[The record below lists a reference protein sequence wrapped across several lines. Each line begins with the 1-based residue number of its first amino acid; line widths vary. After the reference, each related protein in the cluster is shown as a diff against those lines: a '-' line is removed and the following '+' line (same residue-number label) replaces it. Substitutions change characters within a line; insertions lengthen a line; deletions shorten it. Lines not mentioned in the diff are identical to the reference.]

1 MLRQLARTV
10 TTGHLSRRSRRTEDF
25 VTTITLSKS
34 DAAGVKTD
42 AVVIGV
48 VKLGG
53 GVALPAGTESL
64 NAAYGGKLVE
74 VLSGLGATGKAGEV
88 TKVPGPHVNKPGK
101 SATLIA
107 VGLGAAP
114 DGSLKTEDLRTAAG
128 TGVRAAKISQS
139 VAFALPMPDA
149 ECVRAV
155 AEGALMGRYAFTAYK
170 SSDSSEAPGNLT
182 LLTDLARNKD
192 AKAALERAQVTA
204 DAVAQVRDWVNTPPS
219 DLHPVEF
226 AADAVKLGK
235 EYGVKVEVLD
245 EKALAK
251 GGYGGILG
259 VGQGSANPPR
269 LVRLTYTPRKPV
281 THLAFVGKGITF
293 DSGGLSLKT
302 STGMVSM
309 KSDMAGAAAVIG
321 ATLAIARLGLPV
333 QVTTYAAMAE
343 NMPSGSAARPSDVL
357 TMYGGKTVEVLNTDA
372 EGRLVLGDALVRAS
386 EDQPD
391 LIVDVA
397 TLTGACVVALGTKVA
412 GAFANTDTARD
423 RVVDAAIAAGES
435 MWPLPIPAEMLDK
448 LKSHSKVADLA
459 NITGEAWGGALA
471 AAAFLGDFVA
481 DGIDWVHLDVA
492 GPAFNDGGAS
502 GYTPNGGTGY
512 AVRTLVELAASAS

>member
-1 MLRQLARTV
+1 M
-10 TTGHLSRRSRRTEDF
+10 
-25 VTTITLSKS
+25 TTITLSKS

-53 GVALPAGTESL
+53 AVTLPAGTEAL

-74 VLSGLGATGKAGEV
+74 VLSGLGATGKTGEV
-88 TKVPGPHVNKPGK
+88 TKVPGAKPGK

-107 VGLGAAP
+107 VGLGEAP
-114 DGSLKTEDLRTAAG
+114 DGALKTEDLRKAAG
-128 TGVRAAKISQS
+128 AGVRAAKTSQS
-139 VAFALPMPDA
+139 VAFALPAPDA
-149 ECVRAV
+149 ECVRAI
-155 AEGALMGRYAFTAYK
+155 AEGALLGRYTFTAYK
-170 SSDSSEAPGNLT
+170 SAEGTTEAPGNLT
-182 LLTDLARNKD
+182 VLTDLARNKD
-192 AKAALERAQVTA
+192 AKAALERAEVTA

-219 DLHPVEF
+219 DLNPVDF
-226 AADAVKLGK
+226 AASAVKLGK

-245 EKALAK
+245 EKALVK

-269 LVRLTYTPRKPV
+269 LIRISYTPKKPV

-309 KSDMAGAAAVIG
+309 KADMAGAAAVLG
-321 ATLAIARLGLPV
+321 ATIAIARLGLPV

-412 GAFANTDTARD
+412 GAFANTDAARD

-459 NITGEAWGGALA
+459 NITGEPWGGALA

-492 GPAFNDGGAS
+492 GPAFNEGGAS
-502 GYTPNGGTGY
+502 GYTPAGGTGY
-512 AVRTLVELAASAS
+512 AVRTLIELAASAT

>member
-1 MLRQLARTV
+1 V
-10 TTGHLSRRSRRTEDF
+10 S
-25 VTTITLSKS
+25 TITLSKS
-34 DAAGVKTD
+34 DVAGVKTD

-53 GVALPAGTESL
+53 AVTLPAGTESL

-74 VLSGLGATGKAGEV
+74 VLSGLGATGKSGEV
-88 TKVPGPHVNKPGK
+88 TKVPGPKPGK
-101 SATLIA
+101 SANLIA
-107 VGLGAAP
+107 VGLGEAP
-114 DGSLKTEDLRTAAG
+114 DGALKTEDLRAAAG
-128 TGVRAAKISQS
+128 TGVRAAKTSQS
-139 VAFALPMPDA
+139 VAFALPTPDA
-149 ECVRAV
+149 DCVRAI
-155 AEGALMGRYAFTAYK
+155 AEGALLGRYAFTAYK
-170 SSDSSEAPGNLT
+170 SSEGSSDAPGNLT
-182 LLTDLARNKD
+182 VLTDLARTKE
-192 AKAALERAQVTA
+192 AKAALERAEVVA
-204 DAVAQVRDWVNTPPS
+204 DAVHQVRDWVNTPPS
-219 DLHPVEF
+219 DLNPADF
-226 AADAVKLGK
+226 AANALKLGK

-251 GGYGGILG
+251 GGYGGIIG
-259 VGQGSANPPR
+259 VGQGSTNPPR
-269 LVRLTYTPRKPV
+269 LVRLSYAPKKPV

-302 STGMVSM
+302 ASGMVSM

-321 ATLAIARLGLPV
+321 ATIAIARLGLPV

-423 RVVDAAIAAGES
+423 RVVDAAIAAGET
-435 MWPLPIPAEMLDK
+435 MWPLPIPSEMLEK
-448 LKSHSKVADLA
+448 LRSHSKVADLA
-459 NITGEAWGGALA
+459 NITGEPWGGALA

-481 DGIDWVHLDVA
+481 EGIDWVHLDVA
-492 GPAFNDGGAS
+492 GPAFNEGSPS
-502 GYTPNGGTGY
+502 GYTPAGGTGY

>member
-1 MLRQLARTV
+1 M
-10 TTGHLSRRSRRTEDF
+10 
-25 VTTITLSKS
+25 TTITLSKS

-53 GVALPAGTESL
+53 GVTLPAGTESL

-88 TKVPGPHVNKPGK
+88 TKVPGAKPGK

-107 VGLGAAP
+107 VGLGEAP
-114 DGSLKTEDLRTAAG
+114 NGALKTEDLRKAAG
-128 TGVRAAKISQS
+128 TGVRAAKTSQS
-139 VAFALPMPDA
+139 VAFALPAPDA
-149 ECVRAV
+149 ECVRAI
-155 AEGALMGRYAFTAYK
+155 AEGALLGRYAFTAYK
-170 SSDSSEAPGNLT
+170 SSEGTTEAPGNLT
-182 LLTDLARNKD
+182 VLTDLARSKE
-192 AKAALERAQVTA
+192 AKAALERAEVTA
-204 DAVAQVRDWVNTPPS
+204 DAIAQVRDWVNTPPS
-219 DLHPVEF
+219 DLNPVDF
-226 AADAVKLGK
+226 AAGALKLGK

-245 EKALAK
+245 EKALVK

-259 VGQGSANPPR
+259 VGQGSTNPPR
-269 LVRLTYTPRKPV
+269 LVRLSYTPKKPV

-302 STGMVSM
+302 PTGMVSM

-321 ATLAIARLGLPV
+321 ATVAIARLGLPV

-423 RVVDAAIAAGES
+423 RVVDAAVAAGES
-435 MWPLPIPAEMLDK
+435 MWPLPIPTEMLEK

-459 NITGEAWGGALA
+459 NITGEPWGGALA

-481 DGIDWVHLDVA
+481 EGIDWVHLDVA
-492 GPAFNDGGAS
+492 GPAFNEGSAS
-502 GYTPNGGTGY
+502 GYTPAGGTGY
-512 AVRTLVELAASAS
+512 AVRTLIELAASAS

>member
-1 MLRQLARTV
+1 M
-10 TTGHLSRRSRRTEDF
+10 
-25 VTTITLSKS
+25 TTITLSKS
-34 DAAGVKTD
+34 DAAGVKSD

-48 VKLGG
+48 VKSGG
-53 GVALPAGTESL
+53 GVTLPAGTESL

-88 TKVPGPHVNKPGK
+88 TKVPGPNPGK

-114 DGSLKTEDLRTAAG
+114 DGELKTEDLRTAAG

-139 VAFALPMPDA
+139 VAFALPTPDA

-170 SSDSSEAPGNLT
+170 SSDGANDAPGNLT
-182 LLTDLARNKD
+182 VLTDLARNKD

-204 DAVAQVRDWVNTPPS
+204 EAVAQVRDWVNTPPS
-219 DLHPVEF
+219 DLHPAEF

-259 VGQGSANPPR
+259 VGQGSSNPPR

-321 ATLAIARLGLPV
+321 ATIAIARLGLPV
-333 QVTTYAAMAE
+333 QVTSYAAMAE

-386 EDQPD
+386 ADQPD
-391 LIVDVA
+391 LIIDVA

-412 GAFANTDTARD
+412 GAFGNTDTARD
-423 RVVDAAIAAGES
+423 RVVDAAVAAGES

-459 NITGEAWGGALA
+459 NITGEPWGGALA

-492 GPAFNDGGAS
+492 GPAFNDGGPS
-502 GYTPNGGTGY
+502 GYTPTGGTGY

>member
-1 MLRQLARTV
+1 M
-10 TTGHLSRRSRRTEDF
+10 
-25 VTTITLSKS
+25 TTITLSKS

-42 AVVIGV
+42 ALVIGV

-53 GVALPAGTESL
+53 GVTLPAGTESL

-74 VLSGLGATGKAGEV
+74 VLTGLGATGKAGEV
-88 TKVPGPHVNKPGK
+88 TKVPGPKPGK
-101 SATLIA
+101 SATLVA

-114 DGSLKTEDLRTAAG
+114 DGSLKTEDLRAAAG
-128 TGVRAAKISQS
+128 AGVRATKTGQS
-139 VAFALPMPDA
+139 VAFALPTPDA

-155 AEGALMGRYAFTAYK
+155 AEGALLGRYAFTAYK
-170 SSDSSEAPGNLT
+170 SSDSNEAPGNLT
-182 LLTDLARNKD
+182 VLTDLARNKD

-204 DAVAQVRDWVNTPPS
+204 ESVAQVRDWVNTPPS

-235 EYGVKVEVLD
+235 EFGVKVEVLD

-269 LVRLTYTPRKPV
+269 LVRLTYTPKKPV

-386 EDQPD
+386 EDAPD

-412 GAFANTDTARD
+412 GAFGNTDSARD
-423 RVVDAAIAAGES
+423 RVVDAAVASGEA

-459 NITGEAWGGALA
+459 NITGEPWGGALA

-492 GPAFNDGGAS
+492 GPAFNDGAAA
-502 GYTPNGGTGY
+502 GYTPIGGTGY
-512 AVRTLVELAASAS
+512 AVRTLIELAASAG

>member
-1 MLRQLARTV
+1 M
-10 TTGHLSRRSRRTEDF
+10 
-25 VTTITLSKS
+25 TTITLSKS

-74 VLSGLGATGKAGEV
+74 VLSGLGATGKTGEV
-88 TKVPGPHVNKPGK
+88 TKVPGPLLSKPGK

-114 DGSLKTEDLRTAAG
+114 DGELKTEDLRTAAG
-128 TGVRAAKISQS
+128 TGVRAAKFTQS
-139 VAFALPMPDA
+139 VAFALPAPDA

-170 SSDSSEAPGNLT
+170 SADTGDEPGALT
-182 LLTDLARNKD
+182 VLTDLARNKD
-192 AKAALERAQVTA
+192 AKTALERAQVTA
-204 DAVAQVRDWVNTPPS
+204 EAVAQVRDWVNTPPA
-219 DLHPVEF
+219 DLHPAEF

-245 EKALAK
+245 EKALGK

-302 STGMVSM
+302 SNGMVSM

-321 ATLAIARLGLPV
+321 ATIAIARLGLPV

-386 EDQPD
+386 EDAPD

-423 RVVDAAIAAGES
+423 RVVDAAIAAGEAI
-435 MWPLPIPAEMLDK
+435 WPLPIPAEMLDK
-448 LKSHSKVADLA
+448 LKAHSKVADLA
-459 NITGEAWGGALA
+459 NITGEPWGGALA

-492 GPAFNDGGAS
+492 GPAFNDGGAA
-502 GYTPNGGTGY
+502 GYIPAGGTGY

>member
-1 MLRQLARTV
+1 
-10 TTGHLSRRSRRTEDF
+10 

-53 GVALPAGTESL
+53 GVALLAGTESL

-88 TKVPGPHVNKPGK
+88 TKVPGTKPGK

-114 DGSLKTEDLRTAAG
+114 DGELKTEDLRTAAG
-128 TGVRAAKISQS
+128 TGVRAAKTTQS
-139 VAFALPMPDA
+139 VAFALPTPDA
-149 ECVRAV
+149 DCVRAV
-155 AEGALMGRYAFTAYK
+155 AEGALLGRYAFTAYK
-170 SSDSSEAPGNLT
+170 SSDSSEAPGDLIV
-182 LLTDLARNKD
+182 LTDLARNKD
-192 AKAALERAQVTA
+192 AKTALERGQVTA
-204 DAVAQVRDWVNTPPS
+204 DAIAQVRDWVNTPPS
-219 DLHPVEF
+219 DLNPVEF
-226 AADAVKLGK
+226 AASAVKLSK

-259 VGQGSANPPR
+259 VGQGSMNPPR

-321 ATLAIARLGLPV
+321 ATFAIARLGLPV

-391 LIVDVA
+391 LIIDVA

-435 MWPLPIPAEMLDK
+435 MWPLPIPVEMLDK

-459 NITGEAWGGALA
+459 NITGEPWGGALA

>member
-1 MLRQLARTV
+1 M
-10 TTGHLSRRSRRTEDF
+10 
-25 VTTITLSKS
+25 TTITLSKS

-53 GVALPAGTESL
+53 AVTLPAGTESL

-74 VLSGLGATGKAGEV
+74 VLSGLGATGKVGEV
-88 TKVPGPHVNKPGK
+88 TKVPGAKPGR

-107 VGLGAAP
+107 VGLGSAP
-114 DGSLKTEDLRTAAG
+114 DDSLKTEDLRAAAG
-128 TGVRAAKISQS
+128 TGVRAAKTSQS
-139 VAFALPMPDA
+139 VAFALPAPDA
-149 ECVRAV
+149 ECVRAI
-155 AEGALMGRYAFTAYK
+155 AEGALLGRYAFTAYK
-170 SSDSSEAPGNLT
+170 SGDGADDVPGNLIV
-182 LLTDLARNKD
+182 LTDLARNKD

-204 DAVAQVRDWVNTPPS
+204 DVVSQVRDWVNTPPS
-219 DLHPVEF
+219 DLHPAEF

-259 VGQGSANPPR
+259 VGQGSVNPPR
-269 LVRLTYTPRKPV
+269 LVRLTYTPRKAV

-302 STGMVSM
+302 SNGMVSM

-321 ATLAIARLGLPV
+321 ATLAIARLELPV
-333 QVTTYAAMAE
+333 RVTAYAAMAE

-386 EDQPD
+386 QDEPD

-412 GAFANTDTARD
+412 GAFGNADSARD
-423 RVVDAAIAAGES
+423 RVVDAGLAAGES
-435 MWPLPIPAEMLDK
+435 LWPLPIPGEMLDK

-459 NITGEAWGGALA
+459 NITGEPWGGALA

-502 GYTPNGGTGY
+502 GYTPTGGTGY
-512 AVRTLVELAASAS
+512 AVRTLVELAASAG

>member
-1 MLRQLARTV
+1 M
-10 TTGHLSRRSRRTEDF
+10 S
-25 VTTITLSKS
+25 TITLSKS

-42 AVVIGV
+42 VVVIGV
-48 VKLGG
+48 VKLDG
-53 GVALPAGTESL
+53 GVTLPAGTESL

-74 VLSGLGATGKAGEV
+74 VLSALGATGKAGEV
-88 TKVPGPHVNKPGK
+88 TKVPGPKPGK

-107 VGLGAAP
+107 VGLGSAP
-114 DGSLKTEDLRTAAG
+114 DGALKTEDLRTAAG
-128 TGVRAAKISQS
+128 IGVRAAKTAQS
-139 VAFALPMPDA
+139 IAFALPTPDA

-155 AEGALMGRYAFTAYK
+155 AEGALIGRYSFNAYK
-170 SSDSSEAPGNLT
+170 SEATDDVPGNLT
-182 LLTDLARNKD
+182 VLTDLARSKE
-192 AKAALERAQVTA
+192 AKAALERAEIVA
-204 DAVAQVRDWVNTPPS
+204 DAVHQVRDWVNTPPS
-219 DLHPVEF
+219 DLHPTEF
-226 AADAVKLGK
+226 AEHVQKLAK
-235 EYGVKVEVLD
+235 DHGVKVEVLD

-259 VGQGSANPPR
+259 VGQGSTNPPR
-269 LVRLTYTPRKPV
+269 LIRLTYTPRKPV

-302 STGMVSM
+302 ASGMISM
-309 KSDMAGAAAVIG
+309 KADMAGAAAVVG
-321 ATLAIARLGLPV
+321 ATIAIARLGLPV
-333 QVTTYAAMAE
+333 QITTYAAMAE

-412 GAFANTDTARD
+412 GAFANSDTARD
-423 RVVDAAIAAGES
+423 RVVDAAVTAGEA
-435 MWPLPIPAEMLDK
+435 MWPLPVPSEMLDK
-448 LKSHSKVADLA
+448 LRSHSKVADLA
-459 NITGEAWGGALA
+459 NITGEPWGGALA

-502 GYTPNGGTGY
+502 GYTSNGGTGY
-512 AVRTLVELAASAS
+512 SVRTLVELAASAT

>member
-1 MLRQLARTV
+1 M
-10 TTGHLSRRSRRTEDF
+10 S
-25 VTTITLSKS
+25 TITLSKS

-42 AVVIGV
+42 TVVIGV
-48 VKLGG
+48 VKLDG
-53 GVALPAGTESL
+53 GVTLPAGTESL

-74 VLSGLGATGKAGEV
+74 VLAGLGATGKTGEV
-88 TKVPGPHVNKPGK
+88 TKVPGPKPGK

-114 DGSLKTEDLRTAAG
+114 DGALKTEDLRTAAG
-128 TGVRAAKISQS
+128 TGVRAAKTTQS
-139 VAFALPMPDA
+139 VAFALPTPDA
-149 ECVRAV
+149 ECVRAI
-155 AEGALMGRYAFTAYK
+155 AEGALLGRYAFTAYK
-170 SSDSSEAPGNLT
+170 SGDGSSDVPGDLIV
-182 LLTDLARNKD
+182 LTDLARTKE
-192 AKAALERAQVTA
+192 AKAALERAEVTSA
-204 DAVAQVRDWVNTPPS
+204 AIAQVRDWVNTPPS
-219 DLHPVEF
+219 DLNPVDF
-226 AADAVKLGK
+226 AASAVKLGK

-245 EKALAK
+245 EKALLK

-259 VGQGSANPPR
+259 VGQGSVVPPR
-269 LVRLTYTPRKPV
+269 LIRITYTPRKPV

-302 STGMVSM
+302 ANGMIGM
-309 KSDMAGAAAVIG
+309 KADMAGAAAVIG
-321 ATLAIARLGLPV
+321 ATLAIAKLELPV
-333 QVTTYAAMAE
+333 QITTYAAMAE

-423 RVVDAAIAAGES
+423 RVVDAAIAAGEA

-459 NITGEAWGGALA
+459 NITGEPWGGALA

-492 GPAFNDGGAS
+492 GPAFNDGGPS
-502 GYTPNGGTGY
+502 GYTPTGGTGY

>member
-1 MLRQLARTV
+1 M
-10 TTGHLSRRSRRTEDF
+10 S
-25 VTTITLSKS
+25 TITLSKS

-42 AVVIGV
+42 VVVIGV
-48 VKLGG
+48 VKLDG
-53 GVALPAGTESL
+53 GVTLPAGTESL

-74 VLSGLGATGKAGEV
+74 VLSALGATGKAGEV
-88 TKVPGPHVNKPGK
+88 TKVPGPKPGK

-107 VGLGAAP
+107 VGLGSAP
-114 DGSLKTEDLRTAAG
+114 DGALKTEDLRTAAG
-128 TGVRAAKISQS
+128 IGVRAAKTAQS
-139 VAFALPMPDA
+139 IAFALPTPDA

-155 AEGALMGRYAFTAYK
+155 AEGALIGRYSFNAYK
-170 SSDSSEAPGNLT
+170 SEATDDVPGNLT
-182 LLTDLARNKD
+182 VLTDLARSKE
-192 AKAALERAQVTA
+192 AKAALERAEIVA
-204 DAVAQVRDWVNTPPS
+204 DAVHQVRDWVNTPPS
-219 DLHPVEF
+219 DLHPTEF
-226 AADAVKLGK
+226 AEHVQKLAK
-235 EYGVKVEVLD
+235 DHGVKVEVLD

-259 VGQGSANPPR
+259 VGQGSTNPPR
-269 LVRLTYTPRKPV
+269 LIRLTYTPRKPV

-302 STGMVSM
+302 ASGMISM
-309 KSDMAGAAAVIG
+309 KADMAGAAAVVG
-321 ATLAIARLGLPV
+321 ATIAIARLGLPV
-333 QVTTYAAMAE
+333 QITTYAAMAE

-386 EDQPD
+386 EDHPD

-412 GAFANTDTARD
+412 GAFANSDTARD
-423 RVVDAAIAAGES
+423 RVVDAAVIAGEA
-435 MWPLPIPAEMLDK
+435 MWPLPVPSEMLDK
-448 LKSHSKVADLA
+448 LRSHSKVADLA
-459 NITGEAWGGALA
+459 NITGEPWGGALA

-502 GYTPNGGTGY
+502 GYTSNGGTGY
-512 AVRTLVELAASAS
+512 SVRTLVELAASAT

>member
-1 MLRQLARTV
+1 M
-10 TTGHLSRRSRRTEDF
+10 
-25 VTTITLSKS
+25 TTITLSKS

-88 TKVPGPHVNKPGK
+88 TKVPGPTLSKPGK

-114 DGSLKTEDLRTAAG
+114 DGELKTEDLRIAAG
-128 TGVRAAKISQS
+128 TGARAVKIGQS
-139 VAFALPMPDA
+139 VAFALPTPDA
-149 ECVRAV
+149 ECVRAI
-155 AEGALMGRYAFTAYK
+155 AEGALLGRYAFTAYK
-170 SSDSSEAPGNLT
+170 SGDAADAPGNVT
-182 LLTDLARNKD
+182 VLTDLARNKD

-204 DAVAQVRDWVNTPPS
+204 ESIAQVRDWVNTPPS
-219 DLHPVEF
+219 DLHPAEF

-259 VGQGSANPPR
+259 VGQGSTNPPR
-269 LVRLTYTPRKPV
+269 LVRLTYTPKKPV

-412 GAFANTDTARD
+412 GAFGNTDTARD

-435 MWPLPIPAEMLDK
+435 MWPLPIPSEMLDK

-481 DGIDWVHLDVA
+481 DGIEWVHLDVA
-492 GPAFNDGGAS
+492 GPAFNDGGAA
-502 GYTPNGGTGY
+502 GYTPTGGTGY

>member
-1 MLRQLARTV
+1 M
-10 TTGHLSRRSRRTEDF
+10 S
-25 VTTITLSKS
+25 TITLSKS

-48 VKLGG
+48 VKVGG

-64 NAAYGGKLVE
+64 NAAHGGKLVE
-74 VLSGLGATGKAGEV
+74 VLSGLGATGKTGEA
-88 TKVPGPHVNKPGK
+88 TLVPGPKPGR

-107 VGLGAAP
+107 VGLGEAP
-114 DGSLKTEDLRTAAG
+114 DGALKTEDLRTAAG
-128 TGVRAAKISQS
+128 TGVRAAKTSQS
-139 VAFALPMPDA
+139 VAFALPTPDA
-149 ECVRAV
+149 DCVRAV
-155 AEGALMGRYAFTAYK
+155 AEGALLGRYSFTAYK
-170 SSDSSEAPGNLT
+170 SADTADEPGDLT
-182 LLTDLARNKD
+182 VLTDLARTKE

-204 DAVAQVRDWVNTPPS
+204 GAVRQVRDWVNTPPS
-219 DLHPVEF
+219 DLNPADF
-226 AADAVKLGK
+226 AAQALKLGK
-235 EYGVKVEVLD
+235 EYGVKVEVMD

-269 LVRLTYTPRKPV
+269 LIRISYAPKKPV

-302 STGMVSM
+302 ANGMVSM
-309 KSDMAGAAAVIG
+309 KADMAGAAAVIG

-423 RVVDAAIAAGES
+423 RVVDAAVAAGES
-435 MWPLPIPAEMLDK
+435 MWPLPVPAEMLDK
-448 LKSHSKVADLA
+448 LRSHSKVADLA
-459 NITGEAWGGALA
+459 NITGEPWGGALA

-502 GYTPNGGTGY
+502 GYTPTGGTGY

>member
-1 MLRQLARTV
+1 M
-10 TTGHLSRRSRRTEDF
+10 
-25 VTTITLSKS
+25 TTITLSKS

-42 AVVIGV
+42 ALVIGV

-53 GVALPAGTESL
+53 GVTLPAGTESL

-74 VLSGLGATGKAGEV
+74 VLTGLGATGKAGEV
-88 TKVPGPHVNKPGK
+88 TKVPGPKPGK
-101 SATLIA
+101 SATLVA

-114 DGSLKTEDLRTAAG
+114 DGSLKTEDLRAAAG
-128 TGVRAAKISQS
+128 AGVRATKTGQS
-139 VAFALPMPDA
+139 VAFALPTPDA

-155 AEGALMGRYAFTAYK
+155 AEGALLGRYAFTAYK
-170 SSDSSEAPGNLT
+170 SSDSNEAPGNLT
-182 LLTDLARNKD
+182 VLTDLARNKD

-204 DAVAQVRDWVNTPPS
+204 ESVAQVRDWVNTPPS

-235 EYGVKVEVLD
+235 EFGVKVEVLD

-269 LVRLTYTPRKPV
+269 LVRLTYTPKKPV

-386 EDQPD
+386 EDAPD

-412 GAFANTDTARD
+412 GAFGNTDSARD
-423 RVVDAAIAAGES
+423 RVVDAAVASGEA

-459 NITGEAWGGALA
+459 NITGEPWGGALA

-492 GPAFNDGGAS
+492 GPAFNDGAAG
-502 GYTPNGGTGY
+502 GYTPTGGTGY
-512 AVRTLVELAASAS
+512 AVRTLIELAASAG

>member
-1 MLRQLARTV
+1 M
-10 TTGHLSRRSRRTEDF
+10 S
-25 VTTITLSKS
+25 TITLSKS

-42 AVVIGV
+42 ALVIGV
-48 VKLGG
+48 VKVGG

-88 TKVPGPHVNKPGK
+88 TKVPGPKPGK

-114 DGSLKTEDLRTAAG
+114 NGALKTEDLRTAAG
-128 TGVRAAKISQS
+128 TGVRAAKIAQS
-139 VAFALPMPDA
+139 VAFALPTPDA
-149 ECVRAV
+149 ECVRAI
-155 AEGALMGRYAFTAYK
+155 AEGALLGRYSFTAYK
-170 SSDSSEAPGNLT
+170 SAEGSTEVPGNLT

-192 AKAALERAQVTA
+192 AKTALERAEVTA

-219 DLHPVEF
+219 DLNPADF
-226 AADAVKLGK
+226 AASALKLGK

-245 EKALAK
+245 EKALLK

-269 LVRLTYTPRKPV
+269 LIRITYAPKKPV

-302 STGMVSM
+302 ANGMIGM
-309 KSDMAGAAAVIG
+309 KADMAGAAAVIG
-321 ATLAIARLGLPV
+321 ATVAIARLGLPV

-423 RVVDAAIAAGES
+423 RVVDAAIAAGEA

-448 LKSHSKVADLA
+448 LKTHSKVADLA
-459 NITGEAWGGALA
+459 NITGEPWGGALA

-502 GYTPNGGTGY
+502 GYTLPGGTGY

>member
-1 MLRQLARTV
+1 M
-10 TTGHLSRRSRRTEDF
+10 S
-25 VTTITLSKS
+25 TITLSKS

-42 AVVIGV
+42 VVVIGV
-48 VKLGG
+48 VKLAG
-53 GVALPAGTESL
+53 GVTLPAGTESL
-64 NAAYGGKLVE
+64 NASYGGKLAE
-74 VLSGLGATGKAGEV
+74 VLAGLGATGKSGEV
-88 TKVPGPHVNKPGK
+88 TKVPGPKTGK
-101 SATLIA
+101 SATVIA

-114 DGSLKTEDLRTAAG
+114 DGALKTEDLRTAAG
-128 TGVRAAKISQS
+128 VGVRAAKTAQS
-139 VAFALPMPDA
+139 VAFALPTPDA

-155 AEGALMGRYAFTAYK
+155 AEGALIGRYAFTAYK
-170 SSDSSEAPGNLT
+170 SEANDEAPGNLIV
-182 LLTDLARNKD
+182 LTDLARNKEAKD
-192 AKAALERAQVTA
+192 ALTRAEVVA
-204 DAVAQVRDWVNTPPS
+204 DAVHQVRDWVNTPPS
-219 DLHPVEF
+219 DLHPAEF
-226 AADAVKLGK
+226 AAHALKLGK
-235 EYGVKVEVLD
+235 EHGVKVEVLD
-245 EKALAK
+245 EKALTK

-259 VGQGSANPPR
+259 VGQGSTNPPR
-269 LVRLTYTPRKPV
+269 LVRITYTSKAPV

-302 STGMVSM
+302 SSGMVSM
-309 KSDMAGAAAVIG
+309 KADMAGAAAVVA
-321 ATLAIARLGLPV
+321 ATVAIARLGLPV

-343 NMPSGSAARPSDVL
+343 NMPSGSASRPSDVL

-386 EDQPD
+386 EDKPD

-423 RVVDAAIAAGES
+423 RVVDAAVAAGEA

-448 LKSHSKVADLA
+448 LRSHSKVADLA
-459 NITGEAWGGALA
+459 NITGEPWGGALA

-492 GPAFNDGGAS
+492 GPAFNEGGPS
-502 GYTPNGGTGY
+502 GYTSTGGTGY

>member
-1 MLRQLARTV
+1 M
-10 TTGHLSRRSRRTEDF
+10 S
-25 VTTITLSKS
+25 TITLSKS
-34 DAAGVKTD
+34 DAAGVRTD

-48 VKLGG
+48 VKVGG

-74 VLSGLGATGKAGEV
+74 VLSGLGATGKTGEA
-88 TKVPGPHVNKPGK
+88 TLVPGPKPGK

-107 VGLGAAP
+107 VGLGEAP
-114 DGSLKTEDLRTAAG
+114 DGALKTDDLRTAAG
-128 TGVRAAKISQS
+128 TGVRAAKTTQS
-139 VAFALPMPDA
+139 VALALPTPDA
-149 ECVRAV
+149 DCVRAV
-155 AEGALMGRYAFTAYK
+155 AEGALLGRYSFTAYK
-170 SSDSSEAPGNLT
+170 SSDASAEEPGNLT
-182 LLTDLARNKD
+182 VLTDLSRTKE
-192 AKAALERAQVTA
+192 AKAALERAEVTA
-204 DAVAQVRDWVNTPPS
+204 EAVRQVRDWVNTPPS
-219 DLHPVEF
+219 DLNPADF
-226 AADAVKLGK
+226 AAQALKLGK
-235 EYGVKVEVLD
+235 EYGVKVEVMD

-269 LVRLTYTPRKPV
+269 LIRISYAPKKPV

-302 STGMVSM
+302 ATGMVSM
-309 KSDMAGAAAVIG
+309 KADMAGAAAVIG
-321 ATLAIARLGLPV
+321 ATVAIARLGLPV

-412 GAFANTDTARD
+412 GAFANTDSARD
-423 RVVDAAIAAGES
+423 RVVDAAVAAGEA

-448 LKSHSKVADLA
+448 LRSHSKVADLA
-459 NITGEAWGGALA
+459 NITGEPWGGALA

-481 DGIDWVHLDVA
+481 EGIDWVHLDVA

-502 GYTPNGGTGY
+502 GYTPTGGTGY

>member
-1 MLRQLARTV
+1 M
-10 TTGHLSRRSRRTEDF
+10 S
-25 VTTITLSKS
+25 TITLSKS
-34 DAAGVKTD
+34 DAAGVRTD

-48 VKLGG
+48 VKVGG
-53 GVALPAGTESL
+53 GVTLPAGTESL

-88 TKVPGPHVNKPGK
+88 TKVPGPKPGK

-107 VGLGAAP
+107 VGLGEAP
-114 DGSLKTEDLRTAAG
+114 DGALKTEDLRTAAG
-128 TGVRAAKISQS
+128 AGIRAAKASQS
-139 VAFALPMPDA
+139 VAFALPTPDA
-149 ECVRAV
+149 DCIRAI
-155 AEGALMGRYAFTAYK
+155 AEGALLGRYAFTAYK
-170 SSDSSEAPGNLT
+170 SNDSAPEAPGNLT
-182 LLTDLARNKD
+182 VLTDLARHKD
-192 AKAALERAQVTA
+192 ARTALERAEVTA
-204 DAVAQVRDWVNTPPS
+204 DAVRQVRDWVNTPPS
-219 DLHPVEF
+219 DLNPADF
-226 AADAVKLGK
+226 AAEAVKLGK
-235 EYGVKVEVLD
+235 EHGVKVEVLD
-245 EKALAK
+245 EKALTK

-269 LVRLTYTPRKPV
+269 LIRISYTPKKPV

-302 STGMVSM
+302 ASGMISM
-309 KSDMAGAAAVIG
+309 KADMAGAAAVIG
-321 ATLAIARLGLPV
+321 ATVAIARLGLPV

-423 RVVDAAIAAGES
+423 RVVDAAVAAGEA

-459 NITGEAWGGALA
+459 NITGEPWGGALA

-492 GPAFNDGGAS
+492 GPAFNEGSAS
-502 GYTPNGGTGY
+502 GYTPAGGTGY

>member
-1 MLRQLARTV
+1 M
-10 TTGHLSRRSRRTEDF
+10 S
-25 VTTITLSKS
+25 TITLSKS
-34 DAAGVKTD
+34 DPAGVKTD
-42 AVVIGV
+42 VLVIGV
-48 VKLGG
+48 VKLDG
-53 GVALPAGTESL
+53 GVTLPAGTETL

-74 VLSGLGATGKAGEV
+74 VLAGLGATGKAGEV
-88 TKVPGPHVNKPGK
+88 TKVPGPKPGR

-107 VGLGAAP
+107 VGLGSAP
-114 DGSLKTEDLRTAAG
+114 DGALKTEDLRIAAG
-128 TGVRAAKISQS
+128 VGVRAAKTGQS
-139 VAFALPMPDA
+139 VAFALPTPDA

-155 AEGALMGRYAFTAYK
+155 AEGALIGRYSFNAYK
-170 SSDSSEAPGNLT
+170 SEASTEAPGNVIV
-182 LLTDLARNKD
+182 LTDLARNRD
-192 AKAALERAQVTA
+192 AKAALERAEITA
-204 DAVAQVRDWVNTPPS
+204 DAVHQTRDWVNTPPS
-219 DLHPVEF
+219 DLHPAEF
-226 AADAVKLGK
+226 AVHTQKLGK
-235 EYGVKVEVLD
+235 EHGVKVEVLD

-251 GGYGGILG
+251 AGYGGILG
-259 VGQGSANPPR
+259 VGQGSSNPPR
-269 LVRLTYTPRKPV
+269 LVRLTYTPKKPV

-302 STGMVSM
+302 ASGMISM
-309 KSDMAGAAAVIG
+309 KADMAGAAAVVA
-321 ATLAIARLGLPV
+321 ATVAIARLGLPV

-423 RVVDAAIAAGES
+423 RVVDAAVAAGEA
-435 MWPLPIPAEMLDK
+435 MWPLPIPSEMLEK
-448 LKSHSKVADLA
+448 LRSHSKVADLA

-481 DGIDWVHLDVA
+481 EGIDWVHLDVA

-502 GYTPNGGTGY
+502 GYTSTGGTGY
-512 AVRTLVELAASAS
+512 SVRTLVELAAAAS

>member
-1 MLRQLARTV
+1 M
-10 TTGHLSRRSRRTEDF
+10 
-25 VTTITLSKS
+25 TTITLSKS

-53 GVALPAGTESL
+53 AVTLPAGTEAL

-74 VLSGLGATGKAGEV
+74 VLSGLGATGKTGEV
-88 TKVPGPHVNKPGK
+88 TKVPGAKPGK

-107 VGLGAAP
+107 VGLGEAP
-114 DGSLKTEDLRTAAG
+114 DGALKTEDLRKAAG
-128 TGVRAAKISQS
+128 AGVRAAKTSQS
-139 VAFALPMPDA
+139 VAFALPAPDA
-149 ECVRAV
+149 ECVRAI
-155 AEGALMGRYAFTAYK
+155 AEGALLGRYTFTAYK
-170 SSDSSEAPGNLT
+170 SAEGTTEAPGNLT
-182 LLTDLARNKD
+182 VLTDLARNKD
-192 AKAALERAQVTA
+192 AKAALERAEVTA

-219 DLHPVEF
+219 DLNPVDF
-226 AADAVKLGK
+226 AASAVKLGK

-245 EKALAK
+245 EKALVK

-269 LVRLTYTPRKPV
+269 LIRISYTPKKPV

-309 KSDMAGAAAVIG
+309 KADMAGAAAVLG
-321 ATLAIARLGLPV
+321 ATVAIARLGLPV

-412 GAFANTDTARD
+412 GAFANTDAARD

-459 NITGEAWGGALA
+459 NITGEPWGGALA

-492 GPAFNDGGAS
+492 GPAFNEGGAS
-502 GYTPNGGTGY
+502 GYTPAGGTGY
-512 AVRTLVELAASAS
+512 AVRTLIELAASAT

>member
-1 MLRQLARTV
+1 M
-10 TTGHLSRRSRRTEDF
+10 S
-25 VTTITLSKS
+25 TITLSKS

-42 AVVIGV
+42 AVVVGV

-53 GVALPAGTESL
+53 AVTLPAGTESL
-64 NAAYGGKLVE
+64 NAAYGGQLVE
-74 VLSGLGATGKAGEV
+74 VLSGLGATGKTGEV
-88 TKVPGPHVNKPGK
+88 TKVPGPKPGK
-101 SATLIA
+101 SANLIA
-107 VGLGAAP
+107 VGLGEAP
-114 DGSLKTEDLRTAAG
+114 DGTLKTEDLRIAAG
-128 TGVRAAKISQS
+128 TGVRATKLTQT
-139 VAFALPMPDA
+139 VAFALPTPDA

-155 AEGALMGRYAFTAYK
+155 AEGALLGRYAFTAYK
-170 SSDSSEAPGNLT
+170 SESSTDQAGALT
-182 LLTDLARNKD
+182 VLTDLARTKE
-192 AKAALERAQVTA
+192 AKAALERAEVTA
-204 DAVAQVRDWVNTPPS
+204 EAIRLVRDWVNTPPS

-226 AADAVKLGK
+226 AAHAVKLGK
-235 EYGVKVEVLD
+235 DFGVKVEVLD
-245 EKALAK
+245 EKALVK

-259 VGQGSANPPR
+259 VGQGSTNPPR
-269 LVRLTYTPRKPV
+269 LVRLSYTPKKPV
-281 THLAFVGKGITF
+281 THLSFVGKGITF

-302 STGMVSM
+302 ANGMISM

-321 ATLAIARLGLPV
+321 ATLAIAKLGLPV

-412 GAFANTDTARD
+412 GAFANTDSARD
-423 RVVDAAIAAGES
+423 RVVDAAVAAGEP
-435 MWPLPIPAEMLDK
+435 MWPLPIPSEMLDK
-448 LKSHSKVADLA
+448 LKAHSKVADLA
-459 NITGEAWGGALA
+459 NITGEPWGGALA

-492 GPAFNDGGAS
+492 GPAFNDGSAS
-502 GYTPNGGTGY
+502 GYTPSGGTGY

>member
-1 MLRQLARTV
+1 V
-10 TTGHLSRRSRRTEDF
+10 S
-25 VTTITLSKS
+25 TITLSKS
-34 DAAGVKTD
+34 DPAGVKTD
-42 AVVIGV
+42 ALVIGV
-48 VKLGG
+48 VKLDG
-53 GVALPAGTESL
+53 GVTLPAGTESL

-74 VLSGLGATGKAGEV
+74 VLAGLGATGKAGEV
-88 TKVPGPHVNKPGK
+88 TKVPGPKPGK
-101 SATLIA
+101 SAMLIA

-114 DGSLKTEDLRTAAG
+114 DGALKTEDLRVAAG
-128 TGVRAAKISQS
+128 VGIRAAKNGQS
-139 VAFALPMPDA
+139 IAFALPTPDA

-155 AEGALMGRYAFTAYK
+155 AEGALIGRYAFNAYK
-170 SSDSSEAPGNLT
+170 SEASTDAPGNVT
-182 LLTDLARNKD
+182 VLTDLARNRD
-192 AKAALERAQVTA
+192 AKVALERAEVTA
-204 DAVAQVRDWVNTPPS
+204 DAVHQVRDWVNTPPS
-219 DLHPVEF
+219 DLHPAEF
-226 AADAVKLGK
+226 AVHAQKLGK
-235 EYGVKVEVLD
+235 EYGLKVEVMD

-259 VGQGSANPPR
+259 VGQGSTNPPR
-269 LVRLTYTPRKPV
+269 LVRLTYTPKKPV

-302 STGMVSM
+302 ASGMISM
-309 KSDMAGAAAVIG
+309 KADMAGAAAVVA
-321 ATLAIARLGLPV
+321 ATIAIARLGLPV
-333 QVTTYAAMAE
+333 QITTYAAMAE

-423 RVVDAAIAAGES
+423 RVVDAAVAAGEA
-435 MWPLPIPAEMLDK
+435 MWPLPIPAEMLEK
-448 LKSHSKVADLA
+448 LRSHSKIADLA

-481 DGIDWVHLDVA
+481 EGIDWVHLDVA
-492 GPAFNDGGAS
+492 GPAFNEGGPT
-502 GYTPNGGTGY
+502 GYTTSGGTGY
-512 AVRTLVELAASAS
+512 SVRTLIELAAAAS